1 MNLNEVFIIWVLVIA
16 SVLWKDLYI
25 LEGNEIRSIY
35 LSVLFYWEGNI
46 EYIFLSNEIR
56 MAHGLGDVEMKKE
69 YFDSQQDLDEK
80 LDILAKWIKESKH
93 FIVFTGMFCK

>member
-1 MNLNEVFIIWVLVIA
+1 
-16 SVLWKDLYI
+16 
-25 LEGNEIRSIY
+25 
-35 LSVLFYWEGNI
+35 
-46 EYIFLSNEIR
+46 